1 MLLINIILL
10 TELKKENVIIR
21 KLGTLFF
28 GLLFWS
34 TNLSAQKLDLSY
46 IDTLPSTYAK
56 VMKLAS
62 LMESLVYTSPK
73 QANEVTEK
81 VLELASNSTDENVK
95 GISLNVEGM
104 NLFCQKKYDA
114 SVLKYIEAIKYF
126 ERVDSSRYIAKL
138 NNNIA
143 ASYTTSGDYEGG
155 LTYYEK
161 ALKSYRRTNDTLW
174 IAHTINNMAVSYMS
188 LKKFEESERAFDG
201 AIGYYQ
207 LKGQNMFVG
216 IGHLNL
222 GNLNVETKKYAKAIS
237 QYNLAMQLV
246 TPDQNKLVHAAAL
259 GGIGTAYLNLNQLDE
274 AETNL
279 QKSLVYAKELNH
291 HEQLKVSLEGLAQV
305 YEKEGNYKEALE
317 TYKLYSIA
325 KDTFFQQTQNQS
337 LVDAVEKYE
346 AAEKEAKI
354 IELNAQNEISQ
365 LRLSNSRKLLWASL
379 IGLLLFT
386 GLAYYLYSLNKTI
399 KRQNAIISKS
409 LNEKD
414 FLLREI
420 HHRVKNNMQF
430 ISSLLSL
437 QSDYV
442 TDPTAKKALHTGEH
456 RVQSMALIH
465 QNLYQEDNLTGIET
479 AAYFKKLAKNLFDAY
494 NINEETINLHLDVDE
509 VILDVDTMVPLG
521 LIVNELISNSLK
533 HGFPEK
539 RTGNIYVSLKDTA
552 SGVLTLHV
560 KDDGVGLGPDELK
573 RLNDSFGFRLI
584 EAFTEQL
591 NAQFSGKYQDGF
603 DIKIEIKDYKKIA
616 A

>member
-1 MLLINIILL
+1 MLVNNIILL
-10 TELKKENVIIR
+10 TELKRGKVINH
-21 KLGTLFF
+21 KLTALIVGII
-28 GLLFWS
+28 FWS
-34 TNLSAQKLDLSY
+34 INLSAQEFDISF
-46 IDTLPSTYAK
+46 IDTIP
-56 VMKLAS
+56 VMKDKVLKLATT
-62 LMESLVYTSPK
+62 MEKLIYTSPQ
-73 QANEVTEK
+73 QANQVTEK
-81 VLELASNSTDENVK
+81 VLELVDQTDDEYLK
-95 GISLNVEGM
+95 GVALNVEGM
-104 NLFCQKKYDA
+104 NLFCQKKYDE
-114 SVLKYIEAIKYF
+114 STLKYIEAIKYF
-126 ERVDSSRYIAKL
+126 EGVDSVRFVAKL

-143 ASYTTSGDYEGG
+143 ASYTTSGDLEGG
-155 LTYYEK
+155 LLYYQK
-161 ALKSYRRTNDTLW
+161 ALNFYQKEKDTIWMANTL
-174 IAHTINNMAVSYMS
+174 NNMAISYMN
-188 LKKFEESERAFDG
+188 LKKYRESEQAYDE
-201 AIGYYQ
+201 AIRYFR
-207 LKGQNMFVG
+207 LKDQDIYVG

-222 GNLNVETKKYAKAIS
+222 GNLNIETKKYAKAIT
-237 QYNLAMQLV
+237 QYDLAMQLV
-246 TPDQNKLVHAAAL
+246 TSDQYKLLHAAAL
-259 GGIGTAYLNLNQLDE
+259 GGKGLAFLNLNQLNE
-274 AETNL
+274 AEDNL
-279 QKSLVYAKELNH
+279 QKSLVFAKELNH
-291 HEQLKVSLEGLAQV
+291 HEQLKVTLEGLAQV

-379 IGLLLFT
+379 IGLLIFT
-386 GLAYYLYSLNKTI
+386 GLAYYLFSLNKTI

-479 AAYFKKLAKNLFDAY
+479 ATYFKKLAKNLFDAY
-494 NINEETINLHLDVDE
+494 NINEETINLHLDVEE

-539 RTGNIYVSLKDTA
+539 RKGNIYVSLKNTDAGT
-552 SGVLTLHV
+552 LTLHV
-560 KDDGVGLGPDELK
+560 KDDGVGLGEDELK
-573 RLNDSFGFRLI
+573 KLNQSFGFRLI
-584 EAFTEQL
+584 EAFTDQL
-591 NAQFSGKYQDGF
+591 NAQYSGKYQDGF
-603 DIKIEIKDYKKIA
+603 DIRIDIKDFKKIA

>member
-1 MLLINIILL
+1 MINHKLTVLIVGII
-10 TELKKENVIIR
+10 
-21 KLGTLFF
+21 
-28 GLLFWS
+28 FWS
-34 TNLSAQKLDLSY
+34 INLSAQKIDLSY
-46 IDTLPSTYAK
+46 IDTIPTTKEKIL
-56 VMKLAS
+56 KLAS
-62 LMESLVYTSPK
+62 MMESLIYTSPQ

-104 NLFCQKKYDA
+104 NLFCQKKYEA

-126 ERVDSSRYIAKL
+126 ERVDSSRYVAKL

-143 ASYTTSGDYEGG
+143 ASYTTSGDLEGG
-155 LTYYEK
+155 LLYYQKSLSFYQQEK
-161 ALKSYRRTNDTLW
+161 DTIWMANML
-174 IAHTINNMAVSYMS
+174 NNMAINYMN
-188 LKKFEESERAFDG
+188 LKKYKESEQAYDE
-201 AIGYYQ
+201 AIKYFQG
-207 LKGQNMFVG
+207 KGLDFYVG
-216 IGHLNL
+216 IGHLNI
-222 GNLNVETKKYAKAIS
+222 GNLNVETKKYAKAIT
-237 QYNLAMQLV
+237 QYDLAMKLV
-246 TPDQNKLVHAAAL
+246 SPDQNKLVHAAGL
-259 GGIGTAYLNLNQLDE
+259 GGKGLALLNLNQLNE
-274 AETNL
+274 AEDNL
-279 QKSLVYAKELNH
+279 KKSLVYAKELNH
-291 HEQLKVSLEGLAQV
+291 HEQMKVSLEGLAQV

-317 TYKLYSIA
+317 TYKLYSIV

-354 IELNAQNEISQ
+354 IELNAQNEIAH

-379 IGLLLFT
+379 IGLLIFT
-386 GLAYYLYSLNKTI
+386 GLAYYLFSLNKTI

-479 AAYFKKLAKNLFDAY
+479 ATYFKKLAKNLFDAY
-494 NINEETINLHLDVDE
+494 NINEETINLHLDVEE

-539 RTGNIYVSLKDTA
+539 RKGNIYVSLKNTDAGT
-552 SGVLTLHV
+552 LTLHV
-560 KDDGVGLGPDELK
+560 KDDGVGLGEDELK
-573 RLNDSFGFRLI
+573 KLNQSFGFRLI
-584 EAFTEQL
+584 EAFTDQL
-591 NAQFSGKYQDGF
+591 NAQYSGKYQDGF
-603 DIKIEIKDYKKIA
+603 DIRIDIKDFKKIA

>member
-1 MLLINIILL
+1 MINHKLTVLIVGII
-10 TELKKENVIIR
+10 
-21 KLGTLFF
+21 
-28 GLLFWS
+28 FWS
-34 TNLSAQKLDLSY
+34 INLSAQEFDISF
-46 IDTLPSTYAK
+46 IDTIP
-56 VMKLAS
+56 VMKDKVLKLATT
-62 LMESLVYTSPK
+62 MEKLIYTSPQ
-73 QANEVTEK
+73 QANQVTEK
-81 VLELASNSTDENVK
+81 VLELVDQTDDEYLK
-95 GISLNVEGM
+95 GVSLNVEGM
-104 NLFCQKKYDA
+104 NLFCQKKYDE

-126 ERVDSSRYIAKL
+126 EGVDSLRYVAKL

-143 ASYTTSGDYEGG
+143 ASYTTSGDLEGG
-155 LTYYEK
+155 LQYYHK
-161 ALKSYRRTNDTLW
+161 ALQFYKNERDTFW
-174 IAHTINNMAVSYMS
+174 IANSLNNMAIIYMN
-188 LKKFEESERAFDG
+188 LKKYKESEQAYDD
-201 AIGYYQ
+201 AIGYFNS
-207 LKGQNMFVG
+207 KGLDIYVG
-216 IGHLNL
+216 IAYLNL
-222 GNLNVETKKYAKAIS
+222 GNLNVETKKYAKAIT
-237 QYNLAMQLV
+237 QYELAMKLV
-246 TPDQNKLVHAAAL
+246 TPEQYKLVHAAGL
-259 GGIGTAYLNLNQLDE
+259 GGIGTAFLKLNQLDA
-274 AETNL
+274 AEDNL
-279 QKSLVYAKELNH
+279 QKSLVYAKEMNH

-305 YEKEGNYKEALE
+305 YEKKGNYKEALE
-317 TYKLYSIA
+317 TYKLFSIA

-354 IELNAQNEISQ
+354 TELNAQNEISQ

-379 IGLLLFT
+379 IGLLIFT
-386 GLAYYLYSLNKTI
+386 GLAYYLFSLNKTI

-479 AAYFKKLAKNLFDAY
+479 ATYLKKLTKNLFDAY
-494 NINEETINLHLDVDE
+494 NINEDTINLHLDVEE

-539 RTGNIYVSLKDTA
+539 RKGNIYVSLKNTDAGT
-552 SGVLTLHV
+552 LTLHV
-560 KDDGVGLGPDELK
+560 KDDGVGLGEDELK
-573 RLNDSFGFRLI
+573 KLNQSFGFRLI
-584 EAFTEQL
+584 EAFTDQL
-591 NAQFSGKYQDGF
+591 NAQYSGKYQDGF
-603 DIKIEIKDYKKIA
+603 DIRIDIKDFKKIA